1 MNTDQ
6 RRLETTNLSFI
17 DRCSWAL
24 IGSQIAF
31 SAPCHESNPQASQNA
46 TEGANAS
53 SLRVARFWPGAALR
67 HSFPPKLPDI
77 DRQGVNAWPTRA
89 KVSRIL

>member
-53 SLRVARFWPGAALR
+53 SLARSSAPAFVSTQIAR
-67 HSFPPKLPDI
+67 H
-77 DRQGVNAWPTRA
+77 
-89 KVSRIL
+89 